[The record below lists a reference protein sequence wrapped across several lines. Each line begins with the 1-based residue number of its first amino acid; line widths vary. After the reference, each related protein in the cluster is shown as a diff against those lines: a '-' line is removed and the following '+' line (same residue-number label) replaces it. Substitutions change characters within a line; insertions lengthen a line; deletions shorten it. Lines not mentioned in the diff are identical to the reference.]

1 MAPPLTPAPVG
12 DYPFFT
18 PVEAQMLSRANQWF
32 AENLWSTVPA
42 PGTPLAAPPVPVAAP
57 TPYAVGKLLILCMT
71 PRSGSTALS
80 GALAAS
86 RMMGLGGERLN
97 YNPLK
102 KLIAA
107 TAPQSLLQVLTAVI
121 DSSRSRKSGVAQ
133 IKCDLP
139 QLLPFLVD
147 PDCLTLLTQAQFVYL
162 TREDVLGQAISRY
175 RGAVTGHWHST
186 MSKVRENE
194 PGQNGANES
203 GVVGPADLPDHPV
216 PGKPGNSHD
225 VPFDF
230 AAIKGQIDHLTKM
243 MAAYER
249 VFAAFGLSPLRI
261 TYEQVTADSYAVMA
275 RMAATL
281 GVSLPADVSL
291 ADGGHVRTA
300 TANNDDLRARYIAE
314 CRAALRGYGGDYGSS
329 DTAAAAAA
337 AVNAAI

>member
-1 MAPPLTPAPVG
+1 MARPLTPAPVG

-18 PVEAQMLSRANQWF
+18 PVEAQMLARANQWF
-32 AENLWSTVPA
+32 AEHLWSTVPA
-42 PGTPLAAPPVPVAAP
+42 PGTALAAPPVPVAAP

-80 GALAAS
+80 QALSAS
-86 RMMGLGGERLN
+86 RLMGLGGERLGPG
-97 YNPLK
+97 PLK
-102 KLIAA
+102 KHIA
-107 TAPQSLLQVLTAVI
+107 TKAPGSMLQVLAAVI
-121 DSSRSRKSGVAQ
+121 DGSRTKSGVAQ

-162 TREDVLGQAISRY
+162 TREDLLGQAISRY
-175 RGAVTGHWHST
+175 RGAVTGHWHSLLG
-186 MSKVRENE
+186 K
-194 PGQNGANES
+194 
-203 GVVGPADLPDHPV
+203 PDQAGEAG
-216 PGKPGNSHD
+216 PGKPDNSHD
-225 VPFDF
+225 VPYDF
-230 AAIKGQIDHLTKM
+230 AAIKGQIDQLTKM

-300 TANNDDLRARYIAE
+300 TANNDDLRARYIAD
-314 CRAALRGYGGDYGSS
+314 CRAALRGYGGGYRSG
-329 DTAAAAAA
+329 DTDAAAAA

>member
-1 MAPPLTPAPVG
+1 MAPNPAPASIRN
-12 DYPFFT
+12 YPFFT
-18 PVEAQMLSRANQWF
+18 PVEAQMLARANQWF
-32 AENLWSTVPA
+32 ADHFWPTITAATST
-42 PGTPLAAPPVPVAAP
+42 P
-57 TPYAVGKLLILCMT
+57 TATADPVGKLLILCMT

-107 TAPQSLLQVLTAVI
+107 TAPQSLLQMLCAVI

-147 PDCLTLLTQAQFVYL
+147 PDCLAVLAQAQFVYL

-186 MSKVRENE
+186 LSKVD
-194 PGQNGANES
+194 QS
-203 GVVGPADLPDHPV
+203 VVPVALPDHPV
-216 PGKPGNSHD
+216 PGKPGNSHE
-225 VPFDF
+225 VPYNFS
-230 AAIKGQIDHLTKM
+230 AIKGQIDQLTKM

-261 TYEQVTADSYAVMA
+261 TYEQVTTDSYAVMA
-275 RMAATL
+275 RMAALL
-281 GVSLPADVSL
+281 GVTLPADVSL
-291 ADGGHVRTA
+291 ADGGHIRTA
-300 TANNDDLRARYIAE
+300 TGNNDDLRARYIAD
-314 CRAALRGYGGDYGSS
+314 CRAALGRYGAGAGLGE
-329 DTAAAAAA
+329 TAAA
-337 AVNAAI
+337 AVNAAT